1 MEKLEFESWSKI
13 NPLSERFLRYA
24 RFYNFG
30 SDRELIL
37 ADMVEAE
44 KGMETE
50 EYHRLCVD
58 LALMGYELK
67 LLEGSN
73 RHKVFIGIP
82 ERAYNY
88 FELVPGELLKEIDRL
103 RGEPY
108 NVDTKAAG
116 IIDELKKENERLK
129 NSKAGQKSL
138 NDRDTVALIYDKYA
152 KGESLAAI
160 ADSLNSMG
168 YKTKRGGQWY
178 KSTIKYILQNYEYVS
193 TGLIDEGI
201 FRKVQEELKSRRLGS
216 KEK

>member
-13 NPLSERFLRYA
+13 TPLSERFLRYA

-30 SDRELIL
+30 SDRKLRL
-37 ADMVEAE
+37 ADLVEAE
-44 KGMETE
+44 KGLDTG
-50 EYHRLCVD
+50 EYHKLCVD
-58 LALMGYELK
+58 LALRGYELK
-67 LLEGSN
+67 LVEGSSKY
-73 RHKVFIGIP
+73 KVFVEILGK
-82 ERAYNY
+82 AYSY

-103 RGEPY
+103 RNEPI
-108 NVDTKAAG
+108 NVDTKTAG

-138 NDRDTVALIYDKYA
+138 NDRDTVTLIYDKYA

-160 ADSLNSMG
+160 ADSLNNTG
-168 YKTKRGGQWY
+168 CKTKRGGQWY

-193 TGLIDEGI
+193 TGLIDEGTFMKI
-201 FRKVQEELKSRRLGS
+201 QEELKSRRLGS